1 MRVTEEDC
9 LEDKVLSALRQVVKF
24 YSDKVL
30 NVAFS
35 GGLDSS
41 VLLTGLAML
50 RDQHRCHLRALHVN
64 HGWTEDAKVW
74 ESACARYAHTLGIEF
89 RVTRLSR
96 PSAKKLSTEAAA
108 RRQRLEWFAQV
119 AGPGEPVL
127 TAHHSDDQAETFLLR
142 LMRGAGTR
150 GLGGMQF
157 EREFKGMLVLRPL
170 LGLSRADLQTWAQTQ
185 GLSPIEDPANTDTRF
200 DRNFARHEILPL
212 LESRWPGAG
221 QTLNRAAK
229 ALWSTQKVLDEV
241 GASDLRASDYPI
253 DQCLLGVNGAIAVS
267 KLNALSLERRLNLL
281 RYWFA
286 ILKLEP
292 PSEKALQE
300 FLRQLWES
308 QTTGAP
314 ALRVGSASLRRYRG
328 GLFLIPAGSCDAHTH
343 SPVLQWH
350 GVSLEIEGVDIAIE
364 ATQTVGRGL
373 KSTCLDHDGLELRW
387 HRGGARVCPVGG
399 SGHRRPV
406 RKLFQEAGVPP
417 WERKR
422 LPLLYHEG
430 RLVCIPGVAIAQ
442 SQAVSPGE
450 PGLEIHVSDLRP
462 RAN

>member
-9 LEDKVLSALRQVVKF
+9 LDDKVLSALRQVVKF

-200 DRNFARHEILPL
+200 DRNFARHEI
-212 LESRWPGAG
+212 SRC
-221 QTLNRAAK
+221 
-229 ALWSTQKVLDEV
+229 WS
-241 GASDLRASDYPI
+241 
-253 DQCLLGVNGAIAVS
+253 
-267 KLNALSLERRLNLL
+267 
-281 RYWFA
+281 
-286 ILKLEP
+286 
-292 PSEKALQE
+292 
-300 FLRQLWES
+300 
-308 QTTGAP
+308 
-314 ALRVGSASLRRYRG
+314 RG
-328 GLFLIPAGSCDAHTH
+328 GRAP
-343 SPVLQWH
+343 
-350 GVSLEIEGVDIAIE
+350 
-364 ATQTVGRGL
+364 GRR
-373 KSTCLDHDGLELRW
+373 SIVRQ
-387 HRGGARVCPVGG
+387 
-399 SGHRRPV
+399 RR
-406 RKLFQEAGVPP
+406 FG
-417 WERKR
+417 
-422 LPLLYHEG
+422 
-430 RLVCIPGVAIAQ
+430 
-442 SQAVSPGE
+442 
-450 PGLEIHVSDLRP
+450 RP
-462 RAN
+462 RRCLMRSARPTCVPVITLSINAFWGSMVLLQFLSSTP